1 MCAIC
6 SKKVWPPVFQQW
18 KLPFRWLRDKKKMA
32 CGGVEEAAAT
42 SQGQQQSVL
51 LTKSLKRP
59 SSSSSSLPFP
69 IDIVD
74 SFTEVRRSFVSPSN
88 LQPIFSS
95 PLALRLPPSLHW
107 QGLYGLGNKRDLL
120 FLLFLLVNLLPV
132 IIFSPASAS
141 SCLFLTTPST
151 PPFFPF
157 YSPSPIVIPPVLV
170 PLFPLI
176 QSLQGSL
183 SSYLQ
188 TISSCHTLSFLQ
200 RSSRFLFCASKRQIA
215 TYHFRVTVIF
225 TARRGGV
232 QRWNER
238 SEVTESFFTL
248 AFEIMGRRQRKRCGL
263 SDGRSSPLV
272 IALSSIC
279 RLTCRGLQL
288 TNRAFWE
295 DLPQKTTLWLAF
307 SYFSAYNYVCHQ
319 QLVGWLKLLCYI

>member
-1 MCAIC
+1 
-6 SKKVWPPVFQQW
+6 
-18 KLPFRWLRDKKKMA
+18 MA
-32 CGGVEEAAAT
+32 CGGVEEAAAV

-59 SSSSSSLPFP
+59 SSSSSSLPSP

-74 SFTEVRRSFVSPSN
+74 SFTEVRRSFLSPSN
-88 LQPIFSS
+88 LRPIFSS
-95 PLALRLPPSLHW
+95 RPLALRLPPSLHW

-132 IIFSPASAS
+132 IIFSPTSVS

-151 PPFFPF
+151 PPFIFPF
-157 YSPSPIVIPPVLV
+157 YSPSSIVILPVLI
-170 PLFPLI
+170 PLFPMI
-176 QSLQGSL
+176 QSLRGFL

-188 TISSCHTLSFLQ
+188 PISSCHTLSFLQ
-200 RSSRFLFCASKRQIA
+200 RSSRLLFCASQRHIA
-215 TYHFRVTVIF
+215 TYRSRVTVIF
-225 TARRGGV
+225 TASRGGV

-238 SEVTESFFTL
+238 SEVTKSYFTS

-288 TNRAFWE
+288 TNARISFPE
-295 DLPQKTTLWLAF
+295 NNTLVGLFFFFFLYMQLCLPPPA
-307 SYFSAYNYVCHQ
+307 C
-319 QLVGWLKLLCYI
+319 GWLKLLCYV